1 MCWVTEKTNDVQ
13 TSGAEEFG
21 PDSPRDVS
29 DEADGDSA
37 CGTLNPVSSD
47 QCEGSARAAVPSG
60 PGCRQ
65 RARDACFHG
74 TRDPGCTKDAR
85 FHGTQDPSGP
95 RQAAAPA
102 PAAAWSFL
110 AFSSCLDVLGFIL
123 LIKRTRH
130 CLYKRRSN
138 SYPSPD
144 RSPYKPQLQRLG
156 KGVRMWVP
164 FSCGRASGGASG
176 HPPVAECLCAL
187 STGLSHL
194 PAACYLDWRLA
205 LTPLVLTL

>member
-1 MCWVTEKTNDVQ
+1 MQ

-47 QCEGSARAAVPSG
+47 QCEGSDRAAVPSG

-65 RARDACFHG
+65 RARDA
-74 TRDPGCTKDAR
+74 R
-85 FHGTQDPSGP
+85 FHGTQDPSRP
-95 RQAAAPA
+95 QQAAAPA

-123 LIKRTRH
+123 LIKRTSHR
-130 CLYKRRSN
+130 LYKRRSN

-156 KGVRMWVP
+156 KGSECGSPSPVVEPLGVHPGTPLWQSVCVLSPRACPICRQRATWTGGLRSP
-164 FSCGRASGGASG
+164 HWFSHSSGHWNPGRAS
-176 HPPVAECLCAL
+176 
-187 STGLSHL
+187 
-194 PAACYLDWRLA
+194 
-205 LTPLVLTL
+205 

>member
-37 CGTLNPVSSD
+37 CETLNPVSSD
-47 QCEGSARAAVPSG
+47 QCEGSARAAVPCG

-65 RARDACFHG
+65 RARDARFHG

-85 FHGTQDPSGP
+85 FHGTQDPNGP
-95 RQAAAPA
+95 QQAAAPA

-123 LIKRTRH
+123 LIKRTSHR
-130 CLYKRRSN
+130 LYKRCSN

-156 KGVRMWVP
+156 KG
-164 FSCGRASGGASG
+164 SECGSPSPVVEPLGV
-176 HPPVAECLCAL
+176 HPGTPLWQCLCAL
-187 STGLSHL
+187 STGSSHL
-194 PAACYLDWRLA
+194 PATCYLDWRLA